1 MNQKHNVTAEKLGI
15 QISSGTLAGL
25 AGGAVT
31 ISQGETSLFV
41 SATAAATLRPGQDF
55 FPLTVDYREKFT
67 AAGRFPGGYFK
78 REGRPSEKE
87 ILTSRLCDRP
97 LRPLFPKGFLN
108 EVQVI
113 GYLLSTDQINE
124 ADVLMVNG
132 ASAALMISDI
142 PWDGPVGCVR
152 LGEIDG
158 EFVVNPT
165 NEQMYDSTLDL
176 IYVGSEKEMM
186 MIEGSADQIPEDR
199 FVAAL
204 EYAHE
209 AIQDI
214 IGAQRQLA
222 ELCAKQKKEFELCKV
237 PDEVLALCREIT
249 GNRMDEAIFAPSKQ
263 ERQEAVDVIKQE
275 ASAACEEKFGEEF
288 DPDHVKMAFEIIQEE
303 VYRDN
308 ILQKGKR
315 ADGRG
320 PSDLRE
326 ISCATGVVPRVH
338 GSAIFTRGETQ
349 SLVMTTL
356 GTSRDVQELDG
367 LTGGATAKSFI
378 LHYNFPPFSVG
389 EAGRFGFTSRRE
401 IGHGALAERSVLP
414 VLPPEDDFPY
424 AIRLVSEIMSSN
436 GSTSM
441 ASVCGGSLAL
451 MDAGVPL
458 SQHVAGISTGLVTEM
473 DDDGN
478 ISKHVVLTD
487 IIGAEDHFG
496 DMDFKVCGTRD
507 GVTGFQLDLK
517 IQGLP
522 FDIAKEAVKQVT
534 EARMKILDAMDAGI
548 STPRK
553 QLREHAPRIEM
564 VQIDPEKIGALIGP
578 GGKNI
583 RRITEVTGANID
595 IDEDNSGKVRVYANN
610 SEAMERA
617 LSEIDLV
624 TGEIE
629 AGKTYR
635 GIVRGVKEFGAF
647 VECLPGKEGLCHISE
662 LADFR
667 VNKTEDICKLGDE
680 IIVKCIGIDDKGRV
694 KLSRRAA
701 MEEAAAS
708 DKDESADEQS
718 SSEPASEDSAGDEG
732 QAQADAEETRKE
744 SPAEESNDS
753 ESEDR
758 ENS

>member
-1 MNQKHNVTAEKLGI
+1 MGWADDEQKNKSHNRTKMKQKHNVTAEKLGI
-15 QISSGTLAGL
+15 EISTGTLAGL
-25 AGGAVT
+25 ASGAVT
-31 ISQGETSLFV
+31 ISMGETNVFV

-78 REGRPSEKE
+78 REGKPTEKE

-113 GYLLSTDQINE
+113 GYLLSTDQVNE

-132 ASAALMISDI
+132 ASAAIMISDI
-142 PWDGPVGCVR
+142 PWNGPIGCVR
-152 LGEIDG
+152 LGQIDG

-199 FVAAL
+199 FVEAL
-204 EYAHE
+204 EFAHE

-214 IGAQRQLA
+214 IEAQKKLA
-222 ELCAKQKKEFELCKV
+222 ELCGKAKKEFDLVKA
-237 PDEVLALCREIT
+237 PDDVLALCREIT
-249 GNRMDEAIFAPSKQ
+249 GNRMEEAIFAASKQ
-263 ERQEAVDVIKQE
+263 ERQVAVDAVKE
-275 ASAACEEKFGEEF
+275 DATVACQEKFGDDF
-288 DPDHVKMAFEIIQEE
+288 DEDHVKMAFEVIQEE
-303 VYRDN
+303 VYREN
-308 ILQKGKR
+308 ILEKGKR

-320 PSDLRE
+320 PADLRE
-326 ISCATGVVPRVH
+326 ITCETGVLPRVH

-349 SLVMTTL
+349 SLVLSTL
-356 GTSRDVQELDG
+356 GTSRDVQDLDG
-367 LTGGATAKSFI
+367 LTGGPTAKSFI

-389 EAGRFGFTSRRE
+389 EAGRFGFTGRRE

-414 VLPPEDDFPY
+414 VLPPEDEFPY
-424 AIRLVSEIMSSN
+424 AIRIVSEIMSSN

-458 SQHVAGISTGLVTEM
+458 AKHVAGISTGLVTKM
-473 DDDGN
+473 DDNGN
-478 ISKHVVLTD
+478 IEKHVVLTD

-534 EARMKILDAMDAGI
+534 EARMKILGSMEEAMP
-548 STPRK
+548 SHRT
-553 QLREHAPRIEM
+553 QLREHAPRIESI
-564 VQIDPEKIGALIGP
+564 QIDPEKIGALIGP

-583 RRITEVTGANID
+583 RRITEVTGASID
-595 IDEDNSGKVRVYANN
+595 IDEDNSGKVRIYATDTE
-610 SEAMERA
+610 SMERA
-617 LSEIDLV
+617 LNEIDLV

-629 AGKTYR
+629 VGKIYR
-635 GIVRGVKEFGAF
+635 GIVRGVKDFGAF

-701 MEEAAAS
+701 MEEN
-708 DKDESADEQS
+708 KAD
-718 SSEPASEDSAGDEG
+718 GDE
-732 QAQADAEETRKE
+732 EKTEE
-744 SPAEESNDS
+744 SPAEENPSQEEAEPANA
-753 ESEDR
+753 
-758 ENS
+758 